1 MITNF
6 VVGYTISTMGF
17 EIFVVIAL
25 LVFSALFSGLNL
37 GLLSLSA
44 HELKRKIELGNTDAA
59 KVYPLRRKGNQLL
72 VTLLVGNVLVNS
84 MLAVFLGDLTSGIM
98 AVVFSTVLITL
109 LGEIIPQAVF
119 SRYALTLGAKLA
131 LVVEKIMWLLSPI
144 AYPLSLLLDK
154 ALGAELPPI
163 FTKDELVKIMEE
175 HSQSDDSDVRK
186 DELRI
191 VEHALAFG
199 DKQIKEVMT
208 PRKVVRFVKS
218 KDSLSP
224 ALLDELHKTGFSRFP
239 VRGDSDDEIV
249 GTLYLHDLVEI
260 KDKSKVGDAMD
271 KKIYFVNESEKLA
284 HALNA
289 FFKTKHHMYMVVNE
303 FSEVVG
309 IITIE
314 DIIEEILGKQIVDE
328 FDQYEDM
335 RAVALRK
342 SSR

>member
-1 MITNF
+1 MIANF
-6 VVGYTISTMGF
+6 GLSYTISIMGF
-17 EIFVVIAL
+17 EIFVIVFL
-25 LVFSALFSGLNL
+25 LVLSALFSGLNL

-44 HELKRKIELGNTDAA
+44 HELKRKIELGNVEAA
-59 KVYPLRRKGNQLL
+59 KVYPLRQKGNQLL

-84 MLAVFLGDLTSGIM
+84 MLAIFLGDLTSGIL
-98 AVVFSTVLITL
+98 AVVVSTVLITL
-109 LGEIIPQAVF
+109 LGEIIPQAIF

-131 LVVEKIMWLLSPI
+131 PLVEKIMWALSPI

-175 HSQSDDSDVRK
+175 HSQSEDSDVRR

-199 DKQIKEVMT
+199 DKLIKEVMT

-239 VRGDSDDEIV
+239 VRGGADDEIV
-249 GTLYLHDLVEI
+249 GTLYLHELIEL
-260 KDKSKVGDAMD
+260 KDKAKVSDAMD
-271 KKIYFVNESEKLA
+271 SKVYFVNESEKLD
-284 HALNA
+284 HVLNA
-289 FFKTKHHMYMVVNE
+289 FFKTKHHMFVVVNE

-314 DIIEEILGKQIVDE
+314 DIVEEILGKQIVDE

-335 RAVALRK
+335 RAVALKK
-342 SSR
+342 SI